1 VPLKLRLYV
10 AGVGLAAAI
19 LLLLYPL
26 PDLRGHWMDYLIWVG
41 ICIASESLWFTP
53 ASGAGT
59 ITMASTAGLATAALF
74 GQAGSMWIVALSTVI
89 AEVVV
94 LRKPAVRAFFNASQ
108 ITLTMWAAGG
118 VFTLLGGHVGT
129 HASRPSNLFEA
140 LGLMAPFL
148 GLFVSYLIVNRALIA
163 VAISWST
170 GRAYLRVL
178 REDWFY
184 LERLMED
191 AAAFLL
197 SPLMVVSYSA
207 TGYLGVVMFYVPLRI
222 INESAK
228 RSLELQTAH
237 RQVIHSERMAAKGE
251 MAAGVGHELNNLL
264 AAIKAR
270 AQMLI
275 KDLERGSHDAL
286 SRHASVILEQSD
298 RMERLAQGL
307 RDFSRAELRVERVD
321 MNQLIQKSTE
331 LIKTQERFDGV
342 AWDLQLTDPSPEL
355 RADPGQLQQ
364 VLFNLFINAADAMK
378 SSNTPRRTITIRT
391 AHEQRSGS
399 LRLEVEDTGPGIP
412 AVMLPRIFEP
422 RFTTKTEGHGFGL
435 STSYRIVTN
444 HGGRIAAANANG
456 RGALF
461 TVTLPLRGP
470 AGWS

>member
-1 VPLKLRLYV
+1 
-10 AGVGLAAAI
+10 
-19 LLLLYPL
+19 
-26 PDLRGHWMDYLIWVG
+26 
-41 ICIASESLWFTP
+41 
-53 ASGAGT
+53 
-59 ITMASTAGLATAALF
+59 
-74 GQAGSMWIVALSTVI
+74 
-89 AEVVV
+89 
-94 LRKPAVRAFFNASQ
+94 
-108 ITLTMWAAGG
+108 
-118 VFTLLGGHVGT
+118 
-129 HASRPSNLFEA
+129 
-140 LGLMAPFL
+140 
-148 GLFVSYLIVNRALIA
+148 
-163 VAISWST
+163 
-170 GRAYLRVL
+170 
-178 REDWFY
+178 
-184 LERLMED
+184 
-191 AAAFLL
+191 
-197 SPLMVVSYSA
+197 MVVSYSA